1 MDNKSS
7 FSNMN
12 KGTIL
17 IIILLFMFST
27 KILDVVWDIGKA
39 LLYIIVLVN
48 ILTYLNPQLAIKI
61 KEIINDFINL
71 DSKNNFLIDSIS
83 KISFMLLNYFKP
95 TNLISSEYNLTNIGD
110 QTNNIGEQTN
120 NIGEQTNNISKETI
134 VSQAT
139 QPIKANNDDKNLNN
153 IMSNNN
159 NKNLLNELRN
169 YSKNTYN

>member
-71 DSKNNFLIDSIS
+71 DSKNNFFIDSIS

-95 TNLISSEYNLTNIGD
+95 TNLISSEYNLTNIGE
-110 QTNNIGEQTN
+110 QTNSIGEQTN
-120 NIGEQTNNISKETI
+120 SIGEQTT
-134 VSQAT
+134 VSQST

-159 NKNLLNELRN
+159 NKNLLNEVRN